1 MSDMLGLNKLA
12 FFFFR
17 YRTGLACGSLS
28 RVGGVLRPALL
39 HSSTQC
45 LLAGSEGP
53 SILVLAI
60 SALARPFLARVV
72 RKKEKE
78 IERRRRKAEGQRKG
92 GGGREWK
99 RESIRKDP
107 CSRITP
113 HAEGPRVLG

>member
-1 MSDMLGLNKLA
+1 MLGLHKLA

-28 RVGGVLRPALL
+28 RVGGVHRPALL

-60 SALARPFLARVV
+60 SALVRPFLARVV

-78 IERRRRKAEGQRKG
+78 MERRRRKAEGQRKG
-92 GGGREWK
+92 GNGRERK
-99 RESIRKDP
+99 RERIRKDR
-107 CSRITP
+107 CSRIL
-113 HAEGPRVLG
+113 HMQKDHGC